1 MQSNPKTRLQAL
13 LEVLPNIERDDDGYP
28 RYCVEIYDKAYE
40 MKNNYDCG
48 NGCAKCK
55 KRFWEGKIEHGT
67 EIDITDNA
75 EKPNDSEKIL
85 AALNDIY
92 ARLEQLETLIRISN
106 PINVT
111 GTTSGTI
118 KPKNTQ
124 EIIITV

>member
-1 MQSNPKTRLQAL
+1 MSN
-13 LEVLPNIERDDDGYP
+13 LEFDQVSATLGRRG
-28 RYCVEIYDKAYE
+28 
-40 MKNNYDCG
+40 
-48 NGCAKCK
+48 
-55 KRFWEGKIEHGT
+55 
-67 EIDITDNA
+67 IDLTDNA
-75 EKPNDSEKIL
+75 EKPSDSEKIL
-85 AALNDIY
+85 TALNDIY

>member
-1 MQSNPKTRLQAL
+1 MTRL
-13 LEVLPNIERDDDGYP
+13 EITKKMLPGIDIGERTGYP
-28 RYCVEIYDKAYE
+28 ISCPDIYDHVFASE
-40 MKNNYDCG
+40 RCDC
-48 NGCAKCK
+48 KCDQC
-55 KRFWEGKIEHGT
+55 KRDFWET
-67 EIDITDNA
+67 EIDLTDNA
-75 EKPNDSEKIL
+75 EEPIDSEKIL